1 MPVFNEDYLFYIE
14 CLTRRFYPVTKTTL
28 SNTETAKKPVFFY
41 VFIFL
46 NKVSLVHRTVLTFSP
61 VGPV

>member
-28 SNTETAKKPVFFY
+28 SHTETAKKPVFFY

-46 NKVSLVHRTVLTFSP
+46 NKVSL
-61 VGPV
+61 

>member
-1 MPVFNEDYLFYIE
+1 MFSFISSVTEIIRIPVFNEDYLFYIE

-28 SNTETAKKPVFFY
+28 SNTEIAKKPVFFY

-46 NKVSLVHRTVLTFSP
+46 NKVSL
-61 VGPV
+61 